1 LGRTLAGLAPRTF
14 LLHNV
19 HDDAPLLM
27 QTRWVLSYLSGPMTR
42 EQLKG
47 LKEMARSAVPL
58 PGAAVS
64 AGAPVPAPVEAVPAP
79 PQVSMIEAVTIPPAV
94 PEGVTV
100 GFVPASGAGQGL
112 SYRPAL
118 MGEVGL
124 AYVNARHKL
133 REHRDLILCA
143 SINDGPVPVD
153 WETAQSLAIQPTDLE
168 PQPLPGAAF
177 APLPK
182 AAKRG
187 ANFTKW
193 EKSLLRWAK
202 KEKPLV
208 LLRAPR
214 LKQVSQPD
222 EDEARFRAR
231 LAQLMREQRDLK
243 AEKLRRKYET
253 QYARLEKRLLRAEQ
267 TIAREQEQAKSRKVE
282 TAISFGS
289 AILGAFLGRK
299 TVSAR
304 STYRMGTA
312 LKSAGRMRKE
322 TMDVARAEELAAAAR
337 EDLAVLEARFQE
349 DIDNLDLQHD
359 ATTEEIEPIAIAP
372 KAGESYLNAFLLV
385 WLPYR
390 RDTLGEWAPDWA

>member
-1 LGRTLAGLAPRTF
+1 LA
-14 LLHNV
+14 
-19 HDDAPLLM
+19 
-27 QTRWVLSYLSGPMTR
+27 
-42 EQLKG
+42 
-47 LKEMARSAVPL
+47 
-58 PGAAVS
+58 
-64 AGAPVPAPVEAVPAP
+64 
-79 PQVSMIEAVTIPPAV
+79 EAVTVPPAT
-94 PEGVTV
+94 PEGVSV

-118 MGEVGL
+118 LGEVGL

-143 SINDGPVPVD
+143 VINDGPVPVD
-153 WETAQSLAIQPTDLE
+153 WETARMLAIHATDLE
-168 PQPLPGAAF
+168 RHPLPGAAF

-193 EKSLLRWAK
+193 GKGLLRWAK

-214 LKQVSQPD
+214 LKQVSRPH

-231 LAQLMREQRDLK
+231 LAQAMREQRDLK

-253 QYARLEKRLLRAEQ
+253 QYARLETRLLRAEQ
-267 TIAREQEQAKSRKVE
+267 TIAREREQAKSRKVE

-299 TVSAR
+299 RVSAG

-322 TMDVARAEELAAAAR
+322 TMDVARAEALASAAR
-337 EDLAVLEARFQE
+337 EDLQLLEERFQE
-349 DIDNLDLQHD
+349 DMDNLDLQHD
-359 ATTEEIEPIAIAP
+359 AATEEIEPITIAP
-372 KAGESYLNAFLLV
+372 KAGESHLNALLLV

-390 RDTLGEWAPDWA
+390 RDTLGEWGPDWT